1 MVEAEEPIRQLLE
14 IDFQA
19 KFKQTIEVNFGSKII
34 KMLNKYLLSMAEKK
48 RQLIWQQSARARANK
63 RQAIEKEA
71 QAKIDERN
79 QKLAEVELKISDYN
93 QALAGINNCLE
104 TMKLDGYK
112 LPTIPEDNSSTAQ
125 NYSETHPVESDD
137 SLETGA
143 SYDLLVRPNYP
154 AAQSESSKKL
164 ERGQLVEGR
173 VTKVTPDVVV
183 LDLDSTV
190 GLLHIS
196 NVSGGFVE
204 SLPELFEEDQL
215 IKAMIVT
222 LDDGKGRISLSTK
235 VLENSKG
242 EILDNMEQV
251 IANAESRASKARKKL
266 PKL

>member
-1 MVEAEEPIRQLLE
+1 LQEASKSRDVKRMVEAEEPIRQLLE

-48 RQLIWQQSARARANK
+48 RQL
-63 RQAIEKEA
+63 IEKEA